1 LQRLLKRELKS
12 RPLVVFMMQIPEKQP
27 AKTTTARRRKRSSS
41 ISTTSTASSTPAPVI
56 SSRK

>member
-1 LQRLLKRELKS
+1 LKRELKS

-27 AKTTTARRRKRSSS
+27 AKTTVARRRKRSSS
-41 ISTTSTASSTPAPVI
+41 ISTNSSTAAPVI